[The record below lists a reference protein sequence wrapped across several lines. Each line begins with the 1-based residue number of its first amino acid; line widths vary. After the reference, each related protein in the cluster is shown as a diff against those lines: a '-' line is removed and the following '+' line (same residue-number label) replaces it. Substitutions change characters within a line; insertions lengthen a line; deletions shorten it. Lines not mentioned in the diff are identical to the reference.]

1 MKGGV
6 PSPLDLAPLLS
17 SFAII
22 ALAELGDKTQIAVV
36 ALSAEHRPRSVF
48 IGALLAFALIDGVSA
63 LIGGTIAPYIP
74 PFWIGLA
81 AGITFIIFGT
91 YALLSKEDTVVKIKE
106 HSKAVT
112 TSFLLLAIMELGD
125 KTQLAVIGLAAEY
138 NAPAQVF
145 IGVMLAFTMLTATG
159 AAFGKAISRWIS
171 KRYIKTGS
179 GSLFIAFGLIFLIQA
194 ITGTKLL

>member
-1 MKGGV
+1 M

-17 SFAII
+17 SFAIV

-48 IGALLAFALIDGVSA
+48 VGALLAFALIDGVSA

-112 TSFLLLAIMELGD
+112 TSFLLIAIMELGD
-125 KTQLAVIGLAAEY
+125 KTQLAVMGLAAEY

-159 AAFGKAISRWIS
+159 AAFGKAISRWLS
-171 KRYIKTGS
+171 KRYIKVGS
-179 GSLFIAFGLIFLIQA
+179 GLLFIAFGLIFLLQA
-194 ITGTKLL
+194 ITGIKVL